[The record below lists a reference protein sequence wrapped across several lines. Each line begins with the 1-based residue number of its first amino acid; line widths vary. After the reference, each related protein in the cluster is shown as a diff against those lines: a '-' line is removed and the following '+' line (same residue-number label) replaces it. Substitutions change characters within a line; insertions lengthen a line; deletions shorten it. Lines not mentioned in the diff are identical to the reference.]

1 MTQITDKET
10 NITIKEETF
19 SKLMPFV
26 TNRFELV
33 SSAEKIKIV
42 QNLLHSL
49 AFDNKLPISGSDIK
63 NWDYNAY
70 ISEKEGFAINKDDF
84 KTTPSLANFY
94 KNYEVLDTVLHEFY
108 HRYTTYY
115 KDKQT
120 DEFKLNLDGYFN
132 PSDLIYYTQPTEIG
146 ARQFSIRMLEK
157 LNEYFKDKELTNFIE
172 YQKLKFKEENK
183 NEYKGIRKEG
193 YKNVNTLYEFK
204 ARENIIDKANLQK
217 YVKVTENNLN
227 YFFSM
232 YQDTLS
238 IAVEEYNSNKNESLF
253 LCATCKDNILYID
266 NFYGPESNLKDYAKK
281 FSYLENKLEQIAK
294 YYEKQTG
301 NVITKLEISPF
312 FQGLKRNERNKIVSN
327 FLLNKND
334 VNKISHLNNQDFNI
348 QINVKNYDLENKISN
363 NENNIKFS
371 SILNRLEDAK
381 TLNEESIDYLKNKLI
396 NEFNFD
402 KNITNEETRKIFKY
416 FAFKTNN
423 ITDRLDFK
431 KLKDSIDNYFVLKNS
446 NKLDEVIAENIIT
459 DEKEFETFLTK
470 SKNNINHNTR

>member
-33 SSAEKIKIV
+33 SSAEKMKIV
-42 QNLLHSL
+42 QNLLYSL
-49 AFDNKLPISGSDIK
+49 AFDNKLPVSGSDIK

-70 ISEKEGFAINKDDF
+70 ISEKEGFAIDKNDLSTKHYSVFDNM
-84 KTTPSLANFY
+84 KSVNY
-94 KNYEVLDTVLHEFY
+94 KILDTILHEFY
-108 HRYTTYY
+108 HRYTTYH

-120 DEFKLNLDGYFN
+120 DEFKLNLNGYFN
-132 PSDLIYYTQPTEIG
+132 AGNLIYYTQPTEIG
-146 ARQFSIRMLEK
+146 ARQFSIKMLEK

-217 YVKVTENNLN
+217 YAKVTENNLN

-238 IAVEEYNSNKNESLF
+238 IAVEEYNLNKDESLF

-294 YYEKQTG
+294 YYEKQIG
-301 NVITKLEISPF
+301 IKIRNISIFSRTKK
-312 FQGLKRNERNKIVSN
+312 KR
-327 FLLNKND
+327 
-334 VNKISHLNNQDFNI
+334 
-348 QINVKNYDLENKISN
+348 
-363 NENNIKFS
+363 
-371 SILNRLEDAK
+371 
-381 TLNEESIDYLKNKLI
+381 
-396 NEFNFD
+396 
-402 KNITNEETRKIFKY
+402 
-416 FAFKTNN
+416 
-423 ITDRLDFK
+423 K
-431 KLKDSIDNYFVLKNS
+431 K
-446 NKLDEVIAENIIT
+446 
-459 DEKEFETFLTK
+459 
-470 SKNNINHNTR
+470 